1 MSQHD
6 TLTLRIINTLSEA
19 LFTTLALH
27 EIGHVIGL
35 GHSGSGSVMV
45 STIPYASTY
54 PTNTD
59 TVRTDLLYGSPRS
72 DLAPV
77 VQAGGLGAQDMIG
90 GISDNIVYGNQ
101 GNDTIS
107 ARGGDDT
114 VFGGQD
120 ADTIFGGD
128 GADILYGNRGG
139 DVISGGAGADTLFG
153 GQEAD
158 TLFGGAANDV
168 LHGNFGADLFVV
180 DSGADTIPDFD
191 ATAGD
196 LISGTAVSWVD
207 SAGSVIVTL
216 DNGATLEL
224 PGYSTAEMSTAWF
237 I

>member
-1 MSQHD
+1 M
-6 TLTLRIINTLSEA
+6 T
-19 LFTTLALH
+19 
-27 EIGHVIGL
+27 
-35 GHSGSGSVMV
+35 
-45 STIPYASTY
+45 
-54 PTNTD
+54 
-59 TVRTDLLYGSPRS
+59 
-72 DLAPV
+72 
-77 VQAGGLGAQDMIG
+77 
-90 GISDNIVYGNQ
+90 GN
-101 GNDTIS
+101 GNDTVVSVERAILFGGESDNLIDTS
-107 ARGGDDT
+107 AFYTAGQTSVTLRGNSGDDT
-114 VFGGQD
+114 LIGSDIND
-120 ADTIFGGD
+120 ALLGDAGNDTIFGGD

-168 LHGNFGADLFVV
+168 LHGNLGADLFVV